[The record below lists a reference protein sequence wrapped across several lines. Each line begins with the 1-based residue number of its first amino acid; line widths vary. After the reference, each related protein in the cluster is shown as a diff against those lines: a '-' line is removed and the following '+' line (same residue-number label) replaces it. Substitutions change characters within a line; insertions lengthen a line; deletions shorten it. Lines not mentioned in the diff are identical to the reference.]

1 MTTRRPVRLG
11 SAARWHPSTTQTA
24 GLLLGAAVLLTGAL
38 TGRADVAALGVAPL
52 VGGAW
57 GWARRPTMP
66 LEVELH
72 HLHQRAGSAELRAT
86 VLLRPPPGMHAARL
100 RASSSGSRA
109 SERLVHVARG
119 EPRPITV
126 GTLSIRTG
134 ARPVFQVDV
143 VGVGAERAVTSDV
156 VTVGPAT
163 VVVLPTPR
171 SLAELPLPPR
181 LQGLVGLHEARRIG
195 ESTELH
201 DVDRFVPGDRLRR
214 IDWRASARRGMV
226 GDRLQDL
233 YVRRTQSTAEAT
245 VALVI
250 DSRDDVGPDVGTWAG
265 GRALPPGDV
274 TSLDLAREA
283 AASLARAYLA
293 QGDRVGLE
301 DLGIGRRP
309 VAPAGGRRHLQR
321 ILRRLALATPER
333 SARTRVRAPQ
343 MPAGALIIVLSTFLD
358 DEARDLALLWRRT
371 GHRVVAIDVLPTISS
386 TGKKREEGMSF
397 RLVALQRENRFAALR
412 RTGVPVVR
420 WDEEPAARLGPRAE
434 LAVLARQRHG
444 GKR

>member
-1 MTTRRPVRLG
+1 MSSRRPVRMG
-11 SAARWHPSTTQTA
+11 SAARWQPSTTQTA
-24 GLLLGAAVLLTGAL
+24 GLLLGAAVLLAGAL

-57 GWARRPTMP
+57 GWARRPTTP

-72 HLHQRAGSAELRAT
+72 GLHQRAGTAELRAT
-86 VLLRPPPGMHAARL
+86 VLLRPPPGMHAALL

-119 EPRPITV
+119 AIRAITV
-126 GTLSIRTG
+126 GTVSTRTG

-143 VGVGAERAVTSDV
+143 VGLGAERSVASDV

-163 VVVLPTPR
+163 VVVLPVPR
-171 SLAELPLPPR
+171 RLAELPLPPR

-195 ESTELH
+195 ESSELH

-245 VALVI
+245 VVLVI

-265 GRALPPGDV
+265 GRAMPPGAA
-274 TSLDLAREA
+274 TSLDRAREA

-301 DLGIGRRP
+301 DLGLGRRP
-309 VAPAGGRRHLQR
+309 VAPSGGRRHLQR
-321 ILRRLALATPER
+321 IMRQLALATPER
-333 SARTRVRAPQ
+333 STRPRARAPQ
-343 MPAGALIIVLSTFLD
+343 MPAGALVIVLSTFLD

-371 GHRVVAIDVLPTISS
+371 GHRVVVVDVLPTISGFGGRS
-386 TGKKREEGMSF
+386 EQSMSF

-412 RTGVPVVR
+412 RVGVPMVR
-420 WDEEPAARLGPRAE
+420 WDEEPVTRFGARAQ
-434 LAVLARQRHG
+434 LAVLARHRHG